1 MGDLREITTEEKFYY
16 EVVELRKRLDLIIRD
31 FEAARSSGSD
41 DEQNNCE
48 VIDPRTDRV
57 FNSNER
63 G

>member
-1 MGDLREITTEEKFYY
+1 MGNLRKITTEEKFYY

-31 FEAARSSGSD
+31 FEAARSAGND
-41 DEQNNCE
+41 DEQNGCD

-57 FNSNER
+57 FNSKER